1 MSRILEEFNIKSR
14 KVEAPSDYELF
25 SDKDLLD
32 EYRVKILEDLSDKGL
47 NKANVDADLIN
58 LEIDEIVTDRDL
70 TNSERISLF
79 NLIENEVNSNG
90 PLNELLC
97 DDNVTEIMVNSPSDV
112 YIEID
117 GNIERDESISFVN
130 DEHIIRTINRL
141 IEPVGKTI
149 DINNPMVDAR
159 LEDGSRIN
167 AVIPPLSKNPV
178 ITIRKFK
185 KNIVTMDDL
194 VLNGTLTPYMAEF
207 LEVAVKAKLNILV
220 VGPSGSGKTTLLN
233 ILGNYIDE
241 RERIIT
247 IEDVMELNLKQKHV
261 VSLETR
267 SANYDGVKEVSVRDL
282 VRNSLR
288 MRPDRIIIGE
298 VRGSEAF
305 DLLQAMNSGHD
316 GSLTTLHANSSRD
329 ALSRLET
336 MILMD
341 GLKIPMGALR
351 EYIGNAID
359 IIVYITRMKD
369 GKRKIVD
376 ISEVIDNNDSENAL
390 RNIFAFKSSHI
401 NENGS
406 VSGEFILQKE
416 KPEVLQKIKML
427 GINDLDKMF
436 NSNENNNTNNNNI
449 NNNNSNNKNKKKKR
463 KK

>member
-1 MSRILEEFNIKSR
+1 MSRILEEFNIKTKKSNL
-14 KVEAPSDYELF
+14 SNDYDLF
-25 SDKDLLD
+25 TDKDLLD

-47 NKANVDADLIN
+47 NKSNVDADLIN

-70 TNSERISLF
+70 SNSERISLF

-90 PLNELLC
+90 PLNELLQ

-117 GNIERDESISFVN
+117 GNIEKDESISFVN

-149 DINNPMVDAR
+149 DVNNPMVDAR

-194 VLNGTLTPYMAEF
+194 VANGTLTPYMAEF

-220 VGPSGSGKTTLLN
+220 AGPSGSGKTTLLN

-241 RERIIT
+241 KERIIT

-261 VSLETR
+261 VSLETKN
-267 SANYDGVKEVSVRDL
+267 ANYDGVREVTVRDL

-316 GSLTTLHANSSRD
+316 GSLTTLHANSSKD

-351 EYIGNAID
+351 EYVGNAID
-359 IIVYITRMKD
+359 LIVYITRMKD

-376 ISEVIDNNDSENAL
+376 ISEVVDNNDSENAL
-390 RNIFAFKSSHI
+390 RNIFEFKSSHI

-406 VSGEFILQKE
+406 VSGEFIQQKY
-416 KPEVLQKIKML
+416 KPEVLTKIKML

-436 NSNENNNTNNNNI
+436 N
-449 NNNNSNNKNKKKKR
+449 NK
-463 KK
+463 

>member
-1 MSRILEEFNIKSR
+1 MSKILEEFNIKAHKASLS
-14 KVEAPSDYELF
+14 SDYDLF
-25 SDKDLLD
+25 EDKDLLD
-32 EYRVKILEDLSDKGL
+32 EYRKKILEDLSDKGL
-47 NKANVDADLIN
+47 NKSNVDAELIN

-70 TNSERISLF
+70 SNSERISLF

-90 PLNELLC
+90 PLNELLQ

-117 GNIERDESISFVN
+117 GNIEKDESISFVN

-149 DINNPMVDAR
+149 DVNNPMVDAR

-167 AVIPPLSKNPV
+167 AVIPPLSKNPI

-194 VLNGTLTPYMAEF
+194 IANGTLTAKMATF

-233 ILGNYIDE
+233 ILGNYIDDN
-241 RERIIT
+241 ERIIT
-247 IEDVMELNLKQKHV
+247 IEDVMELNLRQKHV

-267 SANYDGVKEVSVRDL
+267 NANYDGVKEVSIRDL

-359 IIVYITRMKD
+359 LIVYITRMKD

-376 ISEVIDNNDSENAL
+376 ISEVVDNNDSENAL
-390 RNIFAFKSSHI
+390 KNIFSFKSTHI

-406 VSGEFILQKE
+406 VSGEFILQPY
-416 KPEVLQKIKML
+416 KPEVLAKIKLL
-427 GINDLDKMF
+427 GINDLDYIF
-436 NSNENNNTNNNNI
+436 NPPNNQNN
-449 NNNNSNNKNKKKKR
+449 NKKKKKNKSN